1 MYFCIMIN
9 HTAKRVNF
17 HIDILL
23 SFLDISW
30 QTQDVLKFFTY
41 FTLISFKI
49 FQILVRKDRINSCTS
64 SPQNTI
70 YQDSLYSTQISIYHI
85 ARTFKILYLYLQI
98 VLFCSKNATNKNHY
112 SKTNISYSKNATNK
126 NRYSNFKLNFVFEI
140 KIFRQER
147 YL

>member
-64 SPQNTI
+64 FPQNTI
-70 YQDSLYSTQISIYHI
+70 YQDFLYSLYSTQISIYIIQQERLKFFTYTYRQFYSVARTLPIKTATQRPIYRI
-85 ARTFKILYLYLQI
+85 ARTLPMKT
-98 VLFCSKNATNKNHY
+98 AT
-112 SKTNISYSKNATNK
+112 
-126 NRYSNFKLNFVFEI
+126 LN
-140 KIFRQER
+140 
-147 YL
+147 YN